1 MSEHSPVI
9 LVVDDEPHIL
19 SFLTENL
26 ATDDFIVH
34 AAPSAAHA
42 RSKLGAF
49 RPDLILLDVGLP
61 DATGFDL
68 CREIR
73 DADPLQVRFDPD
85 VPVIM
90 LTARAEE
97 VDRVRGFQ
105 RGADDFVPKP
115 FHYPELVARMHALLR
130 RTRIQMGRDVL
141 QVAGINIDLS
151 TREVFVGGTAVT
163 LSAKEFMLLAAL
175 ARNPRR
181 VFRKQELL
189 ERFPEI
195 PALGRRCHHRRA
207 REACRRSEASF
218 RSEGLAGCLRT
229 ASLGPS
235 GRDRRLGVDAPG
247 CRCGQGAVAT
257 W

>member
-1 MSEHSPVI
+1 VPENSPVV
-9 LVVDDEPHIL
+9 LVIDDEPHIL
-19 SFLTENL
+19 SFLAENL

-34 AAPSAAHA
+34 AAQTAAHA

-73 DADPLQVRFDPD
+73 AADPLQVRFDPD

-90 LTARAEE
+90 LTARTDE

-130 RTRIQMGRDVL
+130 RTRAQHDRDVL
-141 QVAGINIDLS
+141 QVAGINLDLS
-151 TREVFVGGTAVT
+151 TREVFVGGVPVP

-175 ARNPRR
+175 ARDPRR
-181 VFRKQELL
+181 VYRKQELL
-189 ERFPEI
+189 ESVW
-195 PALGRRCHHRRA
+195 G
-207 REACRRSEASF
+207 F
-218 RSEGLAGCLRT
+218 RSAGTTRTLDSHASRLRLKLR
-229 ASLGPS
+229 AACPDHAYIDNVWGV
-235 GRDRRLGVDAPG
+235 GYRLV
-247 CRCGQGAVAT
+247 AVEDEQQ
-257 W
+257 